1 MPAQKKTS
9 QPDAFERY
17 DEAQP
22 FLQLL
27 ADMLNRVVREQTEPE
42 DKSTEVAEETTGLL
56 PYPAVHRHNHV
67 TECRFSERIKQK
79 G

>member
-1 MPAQKKTS
+1 MPTPKNAP
-9 QPDAFERY
+9 QPDEFERF

-27 ADMLNRVVREQTEPE
+27 ADMLNRLVNEQTEPADE
-42 DKSTEVAEETTGLL
+42 SAEVAEE
-56 PYPAVHRHNHV
+56 PA
-67 TECRFSERIKQK
+67 

>member
-1 MPAQKKTS
+1 MMPEPNNPPS
-9 QPDAFERY
+9 PDAFERF

-27 ADMLNRVVREQTEPE
+27 ADMLNRLVSEQTEPKDE
-42 DKSTEVAEETTGLL
+42 SAE
-56 PYPAVHRHNHV
+56 V
-67 TECRFSERIKQK
+67 TEEPA

>member
-1 MPAQKKTS
+1 MPAPKNTS
-9 QPDAFERY
+9 QSVEFEPF

-27 ADMLNRVVREQTEPE
+27 ADMLNRLVSERTEPE
-42 DKSTEVAEETTGLL
+42 DKSAEVAEE
-56 PYPAVHRHNHV
+56 PA
-67 TECRFSERIKQK
+67 

>member
-1 MPAQKKTS
+1 MPKRDDPVQ
-9 QPDAFERY
+9 QDAFERF

-27 ADMLNRVVREQTEPE
+27 ADMLNRLVTEQTEPE
-42 DKSTEVAEETTGLL
+42 DESAEVAEE
-56 PYPAVHRHNHV
+56 PA
-67 TECRFSERIKQK
+67 

>member
-1 MPAQKKTS
+1 MPAPRNTP
-9 QPDAFERY
+9 QPDEFERF

-27 ADMLNRVVREQTEPE
+27 ADMVNRLVSEQTESE
-42 DKSTEVAEETTGLL
+42 DEFAEVAEE
-56 PYPAVHRHNHV
+56 PA
-67 TECRFSERIKQK
+67 